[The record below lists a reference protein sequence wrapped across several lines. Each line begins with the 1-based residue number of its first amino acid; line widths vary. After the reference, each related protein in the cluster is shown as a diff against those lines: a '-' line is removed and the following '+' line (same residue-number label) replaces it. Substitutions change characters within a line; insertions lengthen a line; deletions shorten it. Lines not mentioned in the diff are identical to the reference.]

1 MYGVMFVNDIHEPE
15 SDAECIYYSFV
26 LVNDIHDHLYY
37 CTIIY

>member
-1 MYGVMFVNDIHEPE
+1 MYGVVLVNDIHEPE
-15 SDAECIYYSFV
+15 SYAECIYYSVV